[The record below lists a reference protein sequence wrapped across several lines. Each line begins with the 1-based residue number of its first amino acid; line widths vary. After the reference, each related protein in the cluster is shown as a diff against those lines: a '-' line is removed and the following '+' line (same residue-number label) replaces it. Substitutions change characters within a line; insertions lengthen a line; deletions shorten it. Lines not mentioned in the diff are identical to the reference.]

1 MNCSIATETMLEAD
15 PQDLTGDND
24 SDLARHI
31 AACARCR
38 AIAEHLVQGQLGLAR
53 ELDELSPQTAV
64 DEAIQ
69 IAGRRASAIRR
80 RNLRWQIGTP
90 LAAAAGL
97 VGLVL
102 LKHSTSLCSSPPI
115 QIGMC
120 IGKIPARVVHQ
131 PK

>member
-102 LKHSTSLCSSPPI
+102 LGGGDDLTDVLV
-115 QIGMC
+115 Q
-120 IGKIPARVVHQ
+120 ARA
-131 PK
+131 PEPLPGL